1 METHLTF
8 RTQRFA
14 FWLVGIYGSSR
25 KDTTRIMIWH
35 QPKQCTVIKE
45 ILQNYHTQMLHV
57 LHGIFTYMSPYFMVN
72 VGIINIPCMVHVG
85 YICSLWSP
93 KIMSWALYH
102 PAFKEVAIG
111 HGNGFLLG
119 FHWYVRLPVVVI
131 SESAW
136 GIQVVACLRMF
147 CMRLYFCVHL
157 LPCFFGWYRGK
168 E

>member
-1 METHLTF
+1 MGQVE
-8 RTQRFA
+8 
-14 FWLVGIYGSSR
+14 GIPQGSWYGTNPNNALLWR
-25 KDTTRIMIWH
+25 KSLRITIPRCSM
-35 QPKQCTVIKE
+35 
-45 ILQNYHTQMLHV
+45 Y
-57 LHGIFTYMSPYFMVN
+57 GIFTYMSPYFMVN
-72 VGIINIPCMVHVG
+72 VGKINIPCMVHVG

-102 PAFKEVAIG
+102 PAFTEVAIG

-131 SESAW
+131 SESAR

-168 E
+168 NDFQIAPQGSWLTFWEL